1 MPRIPGVAPGKRK
14 KRKNGNGHW
23 FVYMLIIALVVGL
36 WAIPL
41 DTLSSEVDDMG
52 AKIGLL
58 SRVARTVAQDLTVTV
73 KSLGTLLAGAIG
85 LLYIW
90 YNRRK
95 AG

>member
-1 MPRIPGVAPGKRK
+1 MSRIPGVAPGKRK
-14 KRKNGNGHW
+14 KRKNGNWLVHI
-23 FVYMLIIALVVGL
+23 LLAALVIGL
-36 WAIPL
+36 WAIPI
-41 DTLSSEVDDMG
+41 DTLESEVSEMG

-58 SRVARTVAQDLTVTV
+58 SQLVRAIAADMTLTV